1 MRRFPLAVAV
11 ACLSTT
17 AWSQGTPV
25 QLCVANMQISSTAN
39 ADPAGQTL
47 LLKFLAKE
55 KHKSVATEIPIA
67 ASLPDQAMQEAK
79 AKNCDYLVTTQQTES
94 YTENSQM
101 PMMGTMSQTAMPT
114 FYVTTRYQLTKVS
127 DGSEVISGSEKASD
141 RGSEQNAIGFTMHK
155 IAGKVTQALKKAGP
169 AVN

>member
-1 MRRFPLAVAV
+1 MA
-11 ACLSTT
+11 LSQS
-17 AWSQGTPV
+17 APV
-25 QLCVANMQISSTAN
+25 QLCVANMQVSKSGTD
-39 ADPAGQTL
+39 DPAGQAL

-55 KHKSVATEIPIA
+55 KKSVATEIPID
-67 ASLPDQAMQEAK
+67 ASQPDQAMQEAK
-79 AKNCDYLVTTQQTES
+79 AKNCDYLVMTDQTEN

-114 FYVTTRYQLTKVS
+114 FYVTTRYQLAKVS

-155 IAGKVTQALKKAGP
+155 IADKVTQALKKIGHA
-169 AVN
+169 AK